1 MHCPMCHGVLDATA
15 QAQACQSCP
24 LYRLTSGC
32 CLQLIRCPTCGYHSL
47 PGEETPPPQMLPV
60 VEPLHVENGAARPLN
75 ELAVGAQARLVG
87 FDALSERD
95 LQRLVAYGLTPGSLL
110 EVLQRVPAYI
120 LKIHETELAL
130 EHSLVKAIYV
140 LSDPPLDQ

>member
-1 MHCPMCHGVLDATA
+1 MHCPMCHGLLDATA

-24 LYRLTSGC
+24 LYHLTSGC

-47 PGEETPPPQMLPV
+47 PGEETPPPRVLPR
-60 VEPLHVENGAARPLN
+60 VEPLHAENGAARPLN
-75 ELAVGAQARLVG
+75 ELAVGAHACLVG
-87 FDALSERD
+87 FDSLGERD
-95 LQRLVAYGLTPGSLL
+95 LQRLVAYGLVPGSRLK
-110 EVLQRVPAYI
+110 VLQRVPAYI

-140 LSDPPLDQ
+140 LSDPPVDQ